1 MTDQG
6 KQMKVIKD
14 STEEKSVMVIPRW
27 SGMSNFTN
35 FTIATVSKNKTKVM
49 EAVKG
54 SSSPKARP
62 LIKFEMGLYQTQKH
76 F

>member
-1 MTDQG
+1 ML
-6 KQMKVIKD
+6 
-14 STEEKSVMVIPRW
+14 IPHW

-54 SSSPKARP
+54 SSSLKARQ
-62 LIKFEMGLYQTQKH
+62 ITKFEMGLYQTQKH